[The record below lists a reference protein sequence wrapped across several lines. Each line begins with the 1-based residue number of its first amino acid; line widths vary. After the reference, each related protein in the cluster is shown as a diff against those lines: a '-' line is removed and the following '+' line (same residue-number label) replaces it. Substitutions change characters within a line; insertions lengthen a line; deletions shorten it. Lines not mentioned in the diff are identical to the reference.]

1 MAGFTPLNPD
11 YRLRVEQSFQRQAF
25 MHTLG
30 VRLVDVSPGSCEI
43 ALDYQ
48 QALGQQHGFLHGGVV
63 GTLADTAAG
72 YAAFTLM
79 PADSTVLTVEYK
91 LNLLSPARGERFAA
105 RGRVERAGRNL
116 SVVRAEV
123 TALAE
128 AGEKSV
134 AVMLATMM
142 CLHGRSDA
150 AEPAG

>member
-1 MAGFTPLNPD
+1 MTGFTPSDPA
-11 YRLRVEQSFQRQAF
+11 YRQRVERSFERQAF
-25 MHTLG
+25 MDTLG
-30 VRLVDVSPGSCEI
+30 ARLAEVAPGFCEI
-43 ALDYQ
+43 QLDYQ
-48 QALGQQHGFLHGGVV
+48 PALGQQHGFLHGGVV

-72 YAAFTLM
+72 YAAYSLM
-79 PADSTVLTVEYK
+79 PADSSVLTVEYK

-128 AGEKSV
+128 AGEKTV

-150 AEPAG
+150 PG